1 VEESEVT
8 ATLRTAAQTVASRR
22 DDGLFSYQSW
32 KDESERLL
40 VEAGQPLDEATELF
54 FVYDMEL
61 TNPEVAGEGPAQVI
75 SINGSSDADEL
86 SLRLAARA

>member
-40 VEAGQPLDEATELF
+40 VEAGQSLDEATELF
-54 FVYDMEL
+54 FVYDLEL
-61 TNPEVAGEGPAQVI
+61 LDMHETAEIV

-86 SLRLAARA
+86 SLRLAAQA